1 MSSEIIICAENIGKC
16 YQIYDRPIDRLKQSL
31 WRGRKQFFKEFW
43 ALKNVSLKIKKNETV
58 GVIGSNGSG
67 KSTLLQIVCGI
78 LSPTE
83 GKLKVNGRIAALLEL
98 GSGFNPEYTGRE
110 NIYMNASIMGLSKAE
125 MDSRYE
131 EVVAFADIGG
141 FIDQPVKMYS
151 SGMYVR
157 LAFAAAVNVS
167 PDILVV
173 DEALSVGD
181 ARFQQKCMDK
191 IRNFCKTG
199 TVIFVSH
206 DTAAVTELCSRV
218 FWIESGK
225 IRLDGTPKF
234 VTEKYLQYMYEG
246 DDLGENVSV
255 TPSRSFAG
263 VSSIGDFSPVCK
275 DLRQFGDRRAIIE
288 AVSLSSHLSSNG
300 IVYSGRPCE
309 ITMAFYAHKD
319 ITNPVI
325 GFMVKDR
332 LGREI
337 FADNTALIRQDI
349 ERLSAGGRYIVR
361 FVIDEWPNLREE
373 EYTLTVALADGT
385 MDDHAQCHYVHD
397 VVIFTSIPVR
407 KPGGII
413 SVPNTDVNLFQMDGK
428 DAPEFT

>member
-43 ALKNVSLKIKKNETV
+43 ALKNVSLEIKKNETV
-58 GVIGSNGSG
+58 GIIGSNGSG
-67 KSTLLQIVCGI
+67 KSTLLQLVCGI

-83 GKLKVNGRIAALLEL
+83 GELKVNGRIAALLEL

-110 NIYMNASIMGLSKAE
+110 NVYMNASIMGLSKAE

-131 EVVAFADIGG
+131 EVVDFADIGG
-141 FIDQPVKMYS
+141 FIEQPVKMYS

-157 LAFAAAVNVS
+157 LAFAAAINVS

-246 DDLGENVSV
+246 DDLGKNVPAS
-255 TPSRSFAG
+255 PSRSFAG
-263 VSSIGDFSPVCK
+263 VSSIDDFSPVCK

-309 ITMAFYAHKD
+309 ITMALYAHED
-319 ITNPVI
+319 IANPVI
-325 GFMVKDR
+325 GFIVKDR

-337 FADNTALIRQDI
+337 FGDNTALIRQDI

-385 MDDHAQCHYVHD
+385 MDDHAQCHYLHD
-397 VVIFTSIPVR
+397 VVIFISIPVR

-413 SVPNTDVNLFQMDGK
+413 SVPNTDVNFFQMDGK

>member
-1 MSSEIIICAENIGKC
+1 
-16 YQIYDRPIDRLKQSL
+16 
-31 WRGRKQFFKEFW
+31 
-43 ALKNVSLKIKKNETV
+43 
-58 GVIGSNGSG
+58 
-67 KSTLLQIVCGI
+67 
-78 LSPTE
+78 
-83 GKLKVNGRIAALLEL
+83 
-98 GSGFNPEYTGRE
+98 
-110 NIYMNASIMGLSKAE
+110 MNASIMGLSKAE
-125 MDSRYE
+125 IDSRYE
-131 EVVAFADIGG
+131 DVIAFADIGS

-191 IRNFCKTG
+191 IRNFCRDG

-218 FWIESGK
+218 FWTESGK

-234 VTEKYLQYMYEG
+234 VVEKYLQYMYEG
-246 DDLGENVSV
+246 DDLLENVPTS
-255 TPSRSFAG
+255 PSRSFAG
-263 VSSIGDFSPVCK
+263 VSSVGDFSPVCK
-275 DLRQFGDRRAIIE
+275 DVRQFGNHRAIIE
-288 AVSLSSHLSSNG
+288 ATNLSSHGSSNG
-300 IVYSGRPCE
+300 IVYSGRSCE
-309 ITMAFYAHKD
+309 ITMVLYAHED
-319 ITNPVI
+319 IANPVI

-337 FADNTALIRQDI
+337 FGDNTALIRQDI

-361 FVIDEWPNLREE
+361 FAIDEWPNLREE
-373 EYTLTVALADGT
+373 EYTLTVALADGELI
-385 MDDHAQCHYVHD
+385 DHKQCHYLHD
-397 VVIFTSIPVR
+397 VVVFTSIPVR
-407 KPGGII
+407 MPGGII
-413 SVPNTDVNLFQMDGK
+413 SVPNTDVTMFQMESK